1 MCSSQENVKTI
12 LAMSTHM
19 AMLSPTWHWQPINQ
33 LKKYTST
40 IKKWA

>member
-12 LAMSTHM
+12 LAMSTP
-19 AMLSPTWHWQPINQ
+19 MLSPTWHWQPINQ